1 MQTLHRRPQPAGR
14 TGIALLAVV
23 LALISACA
31 SGSDIRG
38 RLEKDFT
45 RTVGTR
51 SSSSAAFWSARTVPD
66 ATDYINRLVV
76 GNEVITDTATGG
88 RFVQYRDAVVGV
100 FDCSKAADAAT
111 PTLRFDVESGCGG
124 RPNGSVVYVD
134 DYVRGRTRWLPYVGS
149 RWGLSSGLGSSFR
162 GGGSGD
168 GK

>member
-1 MQTLHRRPQPAGR
+1 MRTLHRRPPLAGR
-14 TGIALLAVV
+14 TGTALLAVV

-31 SGSDIRG
+31 SGTDIRG

-51 SSSSAAFWSARTVPD
+51 SSTSAAFWSARTVPE
-66 ATDYINRLVV
+66 ASDYVNRAVRASDT
-76 GNEVITDTATGG
+76 ISDTASGG
-88 RFVQYRDAVVGV
+88 RFLQYRDAVVGV
-100 FDCSKAADAAT
+100 FDCSKSAAAAGD
-111 PTLRFDVESGCGG
+111 TLRFDVESGCGG
-124 RPNGSVVYVD
+124 RNTGSVVYVD

-149 RWGLSSGLGSSFR
+149 RWGLSSGLGPSFR